1 MDSHLNEQ
9 VALVTGA
16 SRGIGKAIAERLG
29 RSGAFVAGTATTDT
43 GAAGIGDYFRE
54 TGIEG
59 RGFVL
64 DISADDSVAQLDKVL
79 KTASITPSIL
89 VNNAGIT
96 RDNLVLRMKRQEWDE
111 VVNTNL
117 NAVYRL
123 SKLCLRNMVKA
134 RYGRIINITSVVAL
148 SGNPGQANYAAAKS
162 GIIGFTRALAKE
174 TGSRGIT
181 VNCVAPG
188 LIDTDM
194 TANLAGGQ
202 REKLLEQIPLGR
214 LGLADD
220 IAYAV
225 EFIASPVAGY
235 ITGEVLNVNGG
246 MYMA

>member
-1 MDSHLNEQ
+1 MNSHLKDQ

-16 SRGIGKAIAERLG
+16 SRGIGKAIAGRLG
-29 RSGAFVAGTATTDT
+29 QAGACIAGTATTEQGT
-43 GAAGIGDYFRE
+43 AGIDEFFKE
-54 TGIEG
+54 TGING

-64 DISADDSVAQLDKVL
+64 DISSNESVTGLNESLNA
-79 KTASITPSIL
+79 AGITPSIL

-96 RDNLVLRMKRQEWDE
+96 RDNLMMRMKQQEWDE
-111 VVNTNL
+111 VIDTNL
-117 NAVYRL
+117 NSVYRL
-123 SKLCLRNMVKA
+123 TKLCLRNMLKA

-162 GIIGFTRALAKE
+162 GIMGFTRALAKE
-174 TGSRGIT
+174 IGSRGIT
-181 VNCVAPG
+181 VNCIAPG
-188 LIDTDM
+188 FIETDM
-194 TANLAGGQ
+194 TAGLAAGQ

-225 EFIASPVAGY
+225 EFIASAAAGY

>member
-1 MDSHLNEQ
+1 MNSHLKDQ

-16 SRGIGKAIAERLG
+16 SRGIGKAIAGRLG
-29 RSGAFVAGTATTDT
+29 QAGACIAGTATTEQGT
-43 GAAGIGDYFRE
+43 AGIDEFFKE
-54 TGIEG
+54 TGING

-64 DISADDSVAQLDKVL
+64 DISSNESVTGLNESLNA
-79 KTASITPSIL
+79 AGITPSIL

-96 RDNLVLRMKRQEWDE
+96 RDNLMMRMKQQEWDE
-111 VVNTNL
+111 VIDTNL
-117 NAVYRL
+117 NSVYRL
-123 SKLCLRNMVKA
+123 TKLCLRNMLKA

-162 GIIGFTRALAKE
+162 GIMGFTRALAKE
-174 TGSRGIT
+174 IGSRGIT
-181 VNCVAPG
+181 VNCIAPG
-188 LIDTDM
+188 FIETDM
-194 TANLAGGQ
+194 TAGLAAGQ

-225 EFIASPVAGY
+225 EFIASADAGY

>member
-1 MDSHLNEQ
+1 MNFHLKDQ

-29 RSGAFVAGTATTDT
+29 RSGAYVIGTATTEG
-43 GAAGIGDYFRE
+43 GAAGIQEFFSE
-54 TGIEG
+54 TGING
-59 RGFVL
+59 SGYVL
-64 DISADDSVAQLDKVL
+64 DISTNDSVALLGEAL
-79 KTASITPSIL
+79 KAGDIRPSIL

-96 RDNLVLRMKRQEWDE
+96 RDNLMLRMKQQEWDE
-111 VVNTNL
+111 VIDTNL
-117 NAVYRL
+117 NSAYRL
-123 SKLCLRNMVKA
+123 CKLCLRDMIKA

-148 SGNPGQANYAAAKS
+148 SGNPGQVNYVAAKS

-174 TGSRGIT
+174 TGTRGIT
-181 VNCVAPG
+181 VNCIAPG
-188 LIDTDM
+188 FIDTDM
-194 TANLAGGQ
+194 TAVLAAEQ

-214 LGLADD
+214 LGLAED

-225 EFIASPVAGY
+225 EFIASPAAGY

>member
-1 MDSHLNEQ
+1 MNFHLKDQ

-16 SRGIGKAIAERLG
+16 SRGIGKAIAGRLG
-29 RSGAFVAGTATTDT
+29 RAGAFVAGTATTET
-43 GAAGIGDYFRE
+43 GAAGIEEFFRE
-54 TGIEG
+54 AGIAG
-59 RGFVL
+59 RGFAL
-64 DISADDSVAQLDKVL
+64 DISADDSVAQLGEAL
-79 KTASITPSIL
+79 KAASITPSIL

-111 VVNTNL
+111 VINTNL

-148 SGNPGQANYAAAKS
+148 SGNPGQTNYVAAKS
-162 GIIGFTRALAKE
+162 GIMGFTRALAKE

-181 VNCVAPG
+181 VNCIAPG
-188 LIDTDM
+188 FINTDM
-194 TANLAGGQ
+194 TANLAAGQ

-220 IAYAV
+220 VAYAV
-225 EFIASPVAGY
+225 EFIASPAAAY
-235 ITGEVLNVNGG
+235 ITGETLNVNGG

>member
-1 MDSHLNEQ
+1 M
-9 VALVTGA
+9 
-16 SRGIGKAIAERLG
+16 
-29 RSGAFVAGTATTDT
+29 
-43 GAAGIGDYFRE
+43 
-54 TGIEG
+54 
-59 RGFVL
+59 L
-64 DISADDSVAQLDKVL
+64 DISTDDSVAQLDEVL

-188 LIDTDM
+188 IYRYRHD
-194 TANLAGGQ
+194 
-202 REKLLEQIPLGR
+202 REPCRRAARK
-214 LGLADD
+214 
-220 IAYAV
+220 
-225 EFIASPVAGY
+225 
-235 ITGEVLNVNGG
+235 TT
-246 MYMA
+246 

>member
-1 MDSHLNEQ
+1 MDLHLKQQ

-16 SRGIGKAIAERLG
+16 SRGIGKAIAARLG
-29 RSGAFVAGTATTDT
+29 RSGAFVAGTATTES
-43 GAAGIGDYFRE
+43 GADGIDKFFRE
-54 TGIEG
+54 QGLEG

-64 DISADDSVAQLDKVL
+64 DISADDSVAQLGEIL
-79 KTASITPSIL
+79 KLASITPSIL

-96 RDNLVLRMKRQEWDE
+96 RDNLMLRMKQQEWDD
-111 VVNTNL
+111 VINTNL

-148 SGNPGQANYAAAKS
+148 SGNPGQTNYVAAKS

-188 LIDTDM
+188 FIDTDM
-194 TANLAGGQ
+194 TADLADGQ

-214 LGLADD
+214 LGIADD

-225 EFIASPVAGY
+225 EFIASPAAGY
-235 ITGEVLNVNGG
+235 ISGEVLNVNGG